1 MGLTFTTA
9 DKTKMAAIRD
19 LIYANAP
26 ILSVYP
32 GAMETKT
39 STDTTHVTVDNTVRR
54 VMSVWLA
61 TDTGFTGEDYYADPK
76 EENFTGA
83 IITLDSALPG
93 ANTSVNVAYY
103 ADCPDCGWDNQQKA
117 SRDSDCATCD
127 GLGMTLALGTAVSV
141 PVKRYREGK
150 PTEGTQAIG
159 EIPEGVVLL
168 TMNSDYANLLRAAIQ
183 LEWEDKE
190 LVTHEDPTGD
200 LSIKGLY
207 NAAGISTA
215 IRVRT
220 EYKPI
225 Q

>member
-1 MGLTFTTA
+1 MRFSRD
-9 DKTKMAAIRD
+9 DKVKMKRIRD
-19 LIYANAP
+19 LLFANAP
-26 ILSVYP
+26 VLSVYP
-32 GAMETKT
+32 GAVETKT

-61 TDTGFTGEDYYADPK
+61 TDTGYVGTNYYADPK
-76 EENFTGA
+76 TENFTGA
-83 IITLDSALPG
+83 IITLDSALPE
-93 ANTSVNVAYY
+93 ATTSVNVAYY
-103 ADCPDCGWDNQQKA
+103 ADCADCGWDDRQKA

-127 GLGMTLALGTAVSV
+127 GLGMTLALGSAVSV
-141 PVKRYREGK
+141 PAKRYREGK

-183 LEWEDKE
+183 LEWESKE
-190 LVTHEDPTGD
+190 LVIHEDPTGN
-200 LSIKGLY
+200 LSIKGMY
-207 NAAGISTA
+207 DGAGVNTV

>member
-1 MGLTFTTA
+1 MLFSRESKAKFGR
-9 DKTKMAAIRD
+9 IRD

-32 GAMETKT
+32 GAVETKT

-61 TDTGFTGEDYYADPK
+61 TDTGYTGTNYYADPK
-76 EENFTGA
+76 EENFSGA
-83 IITLDSALPG
+83 VITLDSALPA

-103 ADCPDCGWDNQQKA
+103 QDCTACEWDDLQKA
-117 SRDSDCATCD
+117 SRDSDCAICD
-127 GLGMTLALGTAVSV
+127 GLGMALALGTAVSV
-141 PVKRYREGK
+141 PVKRYREGR

-159 EIPEGVVLL
+159 EIAEGVVLL
-168 TMNSDYANLLRAAIQ
+168 TMNADYQNLLRAAIQ
-183 LEWEDKE
+183 LEWEGKE
-190 LVTHEDPTGD
+190 LVIHEDLTGN

-207 NAAGISTA
+207 NGAGVSTA